1 MVKRTSLFFAAQGP
15 GSDKSRPGSRRVHP
29 SPLLKQMSM
38 FSSCPWDVLCLGAEI
53 LTGKSIP
60 VLVGI
65 VRLPIDRRFGWVVL
79 SLGAVA
85 GVLFSVYS
93 SRVVHHRAP
102 LIYANRLVQLS
113 FSLFLSL
120 SLLLSVARGIH
131 YDRGLAL
138 SLAPAFCVVIQALPQ
153 HQLVFLFSFLLSC
166 VVVTVCASTNVRMH
180 SGTIVIPPSVH
191 IHEDS
196 AGAWET
202 VLRAL
207 QLFVLAFY
215 ASVQHGPTRK
225 HEDEPHQHHHLLHKR
240 ARHPAYASTH
250 HAQHMRYAILVHL
263 ISAWLRVAFWY
274 ALFHDNTMHVML
286 ENDHSRGGWDW
297 ACCVVYMTCLLYGA
311 CSTLSQISG
320 QVLPCLAL
328 DSKTARIKLAVLLLA
343 LAALYRQRDADALF
357 LSTNVLVLLS
367 LAATAL
373 TLK

>member
-1 MVKRTSLFFAAQGP
+1 
-15 GSDKSRPGSRRVHP
+15 
-29 SPLLKQMSM
+29 MSM

-93 SRVVHHRAP
+93 SRVVHHKAA
-102 LIYANRLVQLS
+102 LVYVNRLVQLS

-131 YDRGLAL
+131 YDRGLPL
-138 SLAPAFCVVIQALPQ
+138 SLVPTFCVVIQALPQ

-180 SGTIVIPPSVH
+180 SGTVVPALPQPVH
-191 IHEDS
+191 DEDS
-196 AGAWET
+196 VGVWET

-225 HEDEPHQHHHLLHKR
+225 HEDDSQPHHHHHHALHKR
-240 ARHPAYASTH
+240 AKHPAYASTH

-320 QVLPCLAL
+320 QVLPCLSL
-328 DSKTARIKLAVLLLA
+328 DSKAARLKLATLLLA

-357 LSTNVLVLLS
+357 LSTNVLALLS
-367 LAATAL
+367 LASTAL
-373 TLK
+373 ALK